1 MSLPAVLG
9 LASAF
14 PGKAFTQ
21 EFVLS
26 ELSRL
31 WAGRSVDWGRL
42 DRFHKATKVKRR
54 YFALPLSRRR
64 AMASFADR
72 NRNWQE
78 EASALAE
85 RALVE
90 ALSRAKVSPQDLDHL
105 FLTTSTG
112 VALPG
117 IDARV
122 ANRLKLNL
130 GITRWP
136 LTGFGCLGG
145 GAAFVRAARILG
157 GERGGLAAVVAVEL
171 FSSTIQLEDL
181 SDANLIATG
190 LFGDGAAAAVL
201 GAVEW
206 RSGPR
211 IAATRSVLIPDTEWA
226 MGWDVRDSGF
236 GVVLSQ
242 KVPKLV
248 EENLPGAIHSLLASQ
263 GLYRDDVK
271 HWVVHP
277 GGPKILEL
285 LQEKLKLKPEA
296 LKHSWKSL
304 EEAGNLSSA
313 SVLDVFGRLM
323 EAKEAKMGDIGMLI
337 AMGPGF
343 GVEMALLKF

>member
-1 MSLPAVLG
+1 MGVPAVLG
-9 LASAF
+9 LATAY

-31 WAGRSVDWGRL
+31 WAGRPVDWKRL
-42 DRFHKATKVKRR
+42 EQFHKATRVRRR

-64 AMASFADR
+64 SMSSLAER

-105 FLTTSTG
+105 LLTTSTG
-112 VALPG
+112 VALPS

-122 ANRLKLNL
+122 ANRLRLNL
-130 GITRWP
+130 GLTRWP
-136 LTGFGCLGG
+136 MSGFGCLGG
-145 GAAFVRAARILG
+145 GAAFVRAAKILS

-171 FSSTIQLEDL
+171 FSSTLQVDDF

-190 LFGDGAAAAVL
+190 LFGDGASAAVL
-201 GAVEW
+201 GQVEW

-211 IAATRSVLIPDTEWA
+211 IAATRSVLFPDTEWA
-226 MGWDVRDSGF
+226 MGWDLRDTGF

-248 EENLPGAIHSLLASQ
+248 EENLPGAIQSLLASQ
-263 GLYRDDVK
+263 NLYRDDVK

-277 GGPKILEL
+277 GGPKILEG
-285 LQEKLKLKPEA
+285 LQDRLKLKPDA
-296 LKHSWKSL
+296 LRHSWKSL

-313 SVLDVFGRLM
+313 SVLDVFNRLM
-323 EAKEAKMGDIGMLI
+323 EAKETKMGDIGMLV

-343 GVEMALLKF
+343 GAELAVVKF